1 MNYQSFKNSI
11 IEYIRYQLGS
21 TYHIFIQSIIKNNG
35 IRLDGLIIMPEE
47 TNIAPTIYLN
57 YYFQKLKQGIP
68 FENICTEIIN
78 YYQKH
83 HPESSV
89 DIQFFTDLE
98 QIQSHIA
105 YKLINF
111 EKNLS
116 LLDDIPY
123 IRFLDLA
130 IVFYCLLPSSSEQNA
145 SILIHNQHLSMWN
158 LSLTDLYS
166 IAKTNTPDL
175 LGYELLDLHS
185 ILRNSDVSEIPHQEF
200 CLTATPCASDEQY
213 PMYVLSSQNRQY
225 GAACILYQ
233 NLLKHFSQKTD
244 MDFYILPSSIHEVIL
259 VPTANRYSLFEL
271 SEMVSSI
278 NHSEVNPEDVLSDH
292 AYYYSREED
301 RISM

>member
-111 EKNLS
+111 
-116 LLDDIPY
+116 
-123 IRFLDLA
+123 
-130 IVFYCLLPSSSEQNA
+130 
-145 SILIHNQHLSMWN
+145 
-158 LSLTDLYS
+158 
-166 IAKTNTPDL
+166 
-175 LGYELLDLHS
+175 
-185 ILRNSDVSEIPHQEF
+185 
-200 CLTATPCASDEQY
+200 
-213 PMYVLSSQNRQY
+213 
-225 GAACILYQ
+225 
-233 NLLKHFSQKTD
+233 
-244 MDFYILPSSIHEVIL
+244 VI
-259 VPTANRYSLFEL
+259 NKY
-271 SEMVSSI
+271 
-278 NHSEVNPEDVLSDH
+278 
-292 AYYYSREED
+292 
-301 RISM
+301 

>member
-1 MNYQSFKNSI
+1 MNYQSFKTAVV
-11 IEYIRYQLGS
+11 EYIRSKLD
-21 TYHIFIQSIIKNNG
+21 TPHHIFIQSITKNNG
-35 IRLDGLIIMPEE
+35 IQLDGLIIMPEQ

-57 YYFQKLKQGIP
+57 YYFQKMEQGTS
-68 FENICTEIIN
+68 FENICIEILN

-83 HPESSV
+83 HPESSI

-98 QIQSHIA
+98 QIRNHIA

-111 EKNLS
+111 EKNLK

-130 IVFYCLLPSSSEQNA
+130 IVFYCLLPSVSEQNA
-145 SILIHNQHLSMWN
+145 SILIHNQHLSLWK

-185 ILRNSDVSEIPHQEF
+185 ILQDSEVSDQEF
-200 CLTATPCASDEQY
+200 CPESDSYDSAERY

-225 GAACILYQ
+225 GAVCILYH

-278 NHSEVNPEDVLSDH
+278 NQSEVNPEDILSDH

-301 RISM
+301 RIFM